1 MLNLVKSLSLSR
13 NISKSIISV
22 TSQRHLSLH
31 EYQSK
36 KLLEENGVN
45 VQRFR
50 IASNED
56 EAFEAGKVLSNNQ
69 TE

>member
-1 MLNLVKSLSLSR
+1 MFLPLK
-13 NISKSIISV
+13 
-22 TSQRHLSLH
+22 RHLSLH

-50 IASNED
+50 IVENEN
-56 EAFEAGKVLSNNQ
+56 EALEAGKVLSWFLVVFNLN
-69 TE
+69 